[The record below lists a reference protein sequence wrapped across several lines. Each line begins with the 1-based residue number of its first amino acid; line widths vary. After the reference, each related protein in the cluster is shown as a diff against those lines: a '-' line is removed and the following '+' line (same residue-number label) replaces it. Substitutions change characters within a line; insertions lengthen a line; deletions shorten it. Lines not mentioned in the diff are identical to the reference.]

1 MTAEYYPCD
10 ECDKN
15 CGAEKCALVC
25 QWLHGCDLECVDC
38 DFLNH
43 ADLEC
48 KDDEN

>member
-1 MTAEYYPCD
+1 MMNIDEYPCD

-38 DFLNH
+38 DFLEREN
-43 ADLEC
+43 
-48 KDDEN
+48 DED